1 MWGIGVLAPDMG
13 GLLVDRLVSEAIR
26 SNQEP

>member
-1 MWGIGVLAPDMG
+1 VLAPDMG

>member
-1 MWGIGVLAPDMG
+1 VLPQDVG
-13 GLLVDRLVSEAIR
+13 GLLVDRLVPNAVR